1 VKLAAALMHEQHPYF
16 HPGGGTAVWP
26 QSCRSFAALRTR
38 LAISSWAGGMVGDVG
53 MRRTISDYHSIL
65 VNAISALEKRN
76 AEAREELYE
85 QARAALIADFN
96 RLDPPLSELDVLEE
110 RFKLNLA
117 IHDFE
122 FSAATGLN

>member
-1 VKLAAALMHEQHPYF
+1 
-16 HPGGGTAVWP
+16 
-26 QSCRSFAALRTR
+26 
-38 LAISSWAGGMVGDVG
+38 MVGDVG

-65 VNAISALEKRN
+65 VNAISGLEKGS

-96 RLDPPLSELDVLEE
+96 RLDPAPSELDVLEE
-110 RFKLNLA
+110 RFELNLA

-122 FSAATGLN
+122 FSSATGLNAESEAMRPPIPTESGHPFRSKAATDSEAMRPLC

>member
-1 VKLAAALMHEQHPYF
+1 MSACV
-16 HPGGGTAVWP
+16 V
-26 QSCRSFAALRTR
+26 RSATIILFSSTR
-38 LAISSWAGGMVGDVG
+38 FLHW
-53 MRRTISDYHSIL
+53 
-65 VNAISALEKRN
+65 KRN

-96 RLDPPLSELDVLEE
+96 RLDPPLSELAVLEE

>member
-1 VKLAAALMHEQHPYF
+1 V
-16 HPGGGTAVWP
+16 
-26 QSCRSFAALRTR
+26 
-38 LAISSWAGGMVGDVG
+38 VGDVG

-65 VNAISALEKRN
+65 VNAISALEKRS

-96 RLDPPLSELDVLEE
+96 RLDPPPSKLDVLEE

-122 FSAATGLN
+122 FSSATGLN

>member
-1 VKLAAALMHEQHPYF
+1 
-16 HPGGGTAVWP
+16 
-26 QSCRSFAALRTR
+26 
-38 LAISSWAGGMVGDVG
+38 MVGDVG

-96 RLDPPLSELDVLEE
+96 RLDPPLSELAVLEE